1 MPAFLQEQWR
11 SLQACSEGLK
21 PETWEQNL
29 SLFNAVSYVKL
40 TTLPAAAVL
49 VHGHGHV
56 QIVFLAGLGDVLSVI
71 PIRVSVDLVALI

>member
-11 SLQACSEGLK
+11 SLQACSEKLE
-21 PETWEQNL
+21 PEAWSHNL
-29 SLFNAVSYVKL
+29 SRFNAVSSVKL
-40 TTLPAAAVL
+40 LALRPAAVL

-71 PIRVSVDLVALI
+71 PTRVTVDLTALI